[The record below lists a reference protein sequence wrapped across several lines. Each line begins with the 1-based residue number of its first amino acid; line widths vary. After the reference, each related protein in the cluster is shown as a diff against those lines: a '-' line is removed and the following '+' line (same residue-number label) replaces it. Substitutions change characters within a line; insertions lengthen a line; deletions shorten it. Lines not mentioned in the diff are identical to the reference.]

1 MESPLSRATVGICT
15 FAVLLLA
22 GCATPS
28 APDYHG
34 KWKPVNRYAATTT
47 PIPLAK
53 AYDFFATPMDSTL
66 KTMLTRWAKDTGI
79 QLSYNLGADY
89 TLIAQAAQINT
100 SNIHLAASQLN
111 EIYAP
116 QGISVAVSDWQI
128 TVQAFNTAPSKQTT
142 ADAKSATGADVKK
155 R

>member
-1 MESPLSRATVGICT
+1 MESLLSRATAGICT

-34 KWKPVNRYAATTT
+34 KWKPVNRYAATATQ
-47 PIPLAK
+47 IPLAK
-53 AYDFFATPMDSTL
+53 TYVFFATPMDGTL

-79 QLSYNLGADY
+79 QLSYNVRADY

-100 SNIHLAASQLN
+100 SNIHQAASELN

-116 QGISVAVSDWQI
+116 EGISVAVSDWQI
-128 TVQAFNTAPSKQTT
+128 TVQALNTAPSKPAT
-142 ADAKSATGADVKK
+142 AEAKSAIGVDVKTQ
-155 R
+155 

>member
-1 MESPLSRATVGICT
+1 MESPLPRATAGICT

-34 KWKPVNRYAATTT
+34 KWRPVNRYAATTT
-47 PIPLAK
+47 QIPLAK
-53 AYDFFATPMDSTL
+53 TYVFFATPMDGTL

-89 TLIAQAAQINT
+89 TLTAPAALINT
-100 SNIHLAASQLN
+100 SNIHLAASELN
-111 EIYAP
+111 KIYAT
-116 QGISVAVSDWQI
+116 QGISIAVSDWQI
-128 TVQAFNTAPSKQTT
+128 TVQASNTALSKQAS
-142 ADAKSATGADVKK
+142 ADAKPAAGADVKK
-155 R
+155 Q

>member
-1 MESPLSRATVGICT
+1 MESPLFRPKIGICV

-34 KWKPVNRYAATTT
+34 KWKPVNRYAVTTT
-47 PIPLAK
+47 QIPLAK
-53 AYDFFATPMDSTL
+53 AYLFFATPMDGTL

-89 TLIAQAAQINT
+89 TLIGQVAQINT
-100 SNIHLAASQLN
+100 SNIHLAASELN
-111 EIYAP
+111 DIYAP
-116 QGISVAVSDWQI
+116 EGISVAISDWKI
-128 TVQAFNTAPSKQTT
+128 TVQAFNTAPSKQAT
-142 ADAKSATGADVKK
+142 ADARSATGAGVKK
-155 R
+155 Q

>member
-1 MESPLSRATVGICT
+1 MESPLFRATAGICT

-34 KWKPVNRYAATTT
+34 KWKPVNRYATTTT

-53 AYDFFATPMDSTL
+53 AYVFFATPMDGTL

-89 TLIAQAAQINT
+89 TLTAPAAQINT
-100 SNIHLAASQLN
+100 PNIRLAASQLN
-111 EIYAP
+111 DIYAS

-142 ADAKSATGADVKK
+142 ADAKSTTGVGVKK
-155 R
+155 Q

>member
-1 MESPLSRATVGICT
+1 MESPLSRTTAGICT

-47 PIPLAK
+47 QIPLAK
-53 AYDFFATPMDSTL
+53 TYVFVATPMDGTL

-89 TLIAQAAQINT
+89 TLTAPAAQINT
-100 SNIHLAASQLN
+100 SNIHLATSELN
-111 EIYAP
+111 KIYAL
-116 QGISVAVSDWQI
+116 QGISIAVNDWQI
-128 TVQAFNTAPSKQTT
+128 TVHAANTVISKPVT
-142 ADAKSATGADVKK
+142 ADAKPATGVDIKK
-155 R
+155 Q